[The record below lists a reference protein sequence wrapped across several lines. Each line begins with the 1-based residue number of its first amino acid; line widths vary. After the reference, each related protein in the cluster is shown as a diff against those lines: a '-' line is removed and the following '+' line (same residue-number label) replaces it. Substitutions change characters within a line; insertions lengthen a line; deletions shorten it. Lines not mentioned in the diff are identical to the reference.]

1 MVFSS
6 FLVVGIMAR
15 SKSPKP
21 NETQKAV
28 RGWIKGLINIANG
41 IVLEEPITPEPEG
54 SEAWYR
60 DKLANELKGK
70 VEVQT
75 PVGRIDILTSREVI
89 EVKNVKRWLHA
100 KGQVKGYGHY
110 YPEHKLRIHLFG
122 AMTESKL
129 KTIKQHC
136 EAEGIA
142 LSWE

>member
-1 MVFSS
+1 MVKRKREKPTELRK
-6 FLVVGIMAR
+6 LVNGSIRNAI
-15 SKSPKP
+15 
-21 NETQKAV
+21 NFF
-28 RGWIKGLINIANG
+28 RG
-41 IVLEEPITPEPEG
+41 TPEPPKITQPPQG

-129 KTIKQHC
+129 KTIKEHC